1 MGMTCNKVEQSSH
14 RNDGRRYRS
23 VRFFSVPIQFRNY
36 EGTIDRPDQSE
47 RIDISTV
54 PASDVE
60 AQLNRS
66 ARRKVSKFLFALARL
81 WIVPPRLYM
90 IENCF
95 ALPQLCCLPTTIG

>member
-1 MGMTCNKVEQSSH
+1 MGMTCNKVEQISH

-54 PASDVE
+54 PASDVD

-66 ARRKVSKFLFALARL
+66 ARRRVTTFLFGLSRL
-81 WIVPPRLYM
+81 WIVAPRISM
-90 IENCF
+90 IANCF
-95 ALPQLCCLPTTIG
+95 DLPQLCCLPTTI